1 MKKLAW
7 VLVAALAVVSCSS
20 VKKVV
25 VKDLPLEEQEQV
37 MTEYKDRIVWTRTI
51 IRDLGDGGSVPRD
64 EKVKIVDV
72 DMVYNGSVTIQTMKK
87 KNKVVQGL
95 DIERPLNKAKIDTRL
110 AELFWFDDPTLRHVG
125 FIRTYGKKTASS
137 IMDHELFKDMPADA
151 ALASWGVPA
160 RKITNEIGGVVNEQ
174 WVYPTG
180 QPGKNR
186 YMYLA
191 AGKVVKWDE

>member
-7 VLVAALAVVSCSS
+7 VFAAALAVVACSS

-37 MTEYKDRIVWTRTI
+37 RAEYKDRIVWTRTV

-72 DMVYNGSVTIQTMKK
+72 AMVYNGSVTIQTMKK

-95 DIERPLNKAKIDTRL
+95 DIPRPLNKAKIDTKL
-110 AELFWFDDPTLRHVG
+110 AELFWFDDPTIRHVT
-125 FIRTYGKKTASS
+125 FIRKYGKKTARA
-137 IMDHELFKDMPADA
+137 IMDHELLVGMSAEA
-151 ALASWGVPA
+151 AVDSWGVPA
-160 RKITNEIGGVVNEQ
+160 SKQLTELQGAVNER
-174 WVYPTG
+174 WIYPTG
-180 QPGKNR
+180 TGNNTKRLDLTDGKIVR
-186 YMYLA
+186 
-191 AGKVVKWDE
+191 WDE